1 MLKQDIYFRYLFV
14 FLIAAI
20 LSSCTYVGIKKD
32 VNPFLIYA
40 HYSELKAADFPKE
53 IAKLESII
61 QKPEE
66 NSSLAA
72 IRLNLSIL
80 HSHYRNPSPNY
91 QKALK
96 EFETFVS
103 LDSTGG
109 KTDLIQNWLAM
120 LKEIVRLEKENK
132 DFKDKVEKL
141 KYLDIELEEKRKM
154 VK

>member
-1 MLKQDIYFRYLFV
+1 MLKPNIYFKYLFV
-14 FLIAAI
+14 FSLSAI

-40 HYSELKAADFPKE
+40 HYSELKSSDFPKE
-53 IAKLESII
+53 IAELEAIV
-61 QKPEE
+61 QKPEG
-66 NSSLAA
+66 NSNLADL
-72 IRLNLSIL
+72 RLTLSIL

-96 EFETFVS
+96 EFEMFVS
-103 LDSTGG
+103 LDNAGG